1 MIKTARDAVNI
12 NYWTT
17 YVKTV
22 RGAVQINYRWTPY
35 A

>member
-22 RGAVQINYRWTPY
+22 RGAVQINY
-35 A
+35 